1 MGATRDSHLSRD
13 SDIKIK
19 VILFTIFAHCR
30 HLTLFNGYTGPRDAE
45 RKPFALNLRVFSCGA
60 ISIFSFMVLADGD
73 KLELTTL
80 SLLLYLS
87 NMENAEQQGKCRAT
101 WKMPVLS
108 HSHCY
113 AQSGNSNCGVLVEVA
128 PPSQQLAKP
137 KAFTMPGCSAKTAL
151 AALALK

>member
-1 MGATRDSHLSRD
+1 
-13 SDIKIK
+13 
-19 VILFTIFAHCR
+19 
-30 HLTLFNGYTGPRDAE
+30 
-45 RKPFALNLRVFSCGA
+45 
-60 ISIFSFMVLADGD
+60 MVLADGD

-108 HSHCY
+108 HSHLNFPIEHSNENEITPAFSMLLDIFLVARHFPCCSSKVKDSKWSILICPRPP
-113 AQSGNSNCGVLVEVA
+113 APLSHSNCGVLVEVA